1 MLKNISSISFYV
13 LFFIELINFNEKVVF
28 NVTLNITFLL
38 KLIYLMKIEDERG

>member
-28 NVTLNITFLL
+28 NVTLNITFSL